1 MNDTK
6 YKVLRWNIQTVCH
19 CIFMETNSLSH
30 QEKTW
35 FLMVYKIILAGP
47 SKGLPVVWLSWWLIA
62 YFLCFLWRKKQYKH
76 GSYNQILEFIIP
88 THSEINASVSFHV
101 KASAFN
107 LASGCQGALVS
118 AGQVFSFLVASFLG
132 PPLLSCSGR
141 SWPQQMLNTAG
152 ESLRPRCRGGQGH
165 CPKPVGKE
173 EKDAIKWH
181 YIIFKHP
188 W

>member
-1 MNDTK
+1 MTPNTK
-6 YKVLRWNIQTVCH
+6 FWGGTYKLYAIVSPWRQIV
-19 CIFMETNSLSH
+19 SH
-30 QEKTW
+30 IRKTHDFW
-35 FLMVYKIILAGP
+35 RYTKLFLAGP
-47 SKGLPVVWLSWWLIA
+47 SEGLPVVWLSWWLIA

-76 GSYNQILEFIIP
+76 GSYNLILQFIIP
-88 THSEINASVSFHV
+88 IHFEINASVPFHV
-101 KASAFN
+101 KASALN
-107 LASGCQGALVS
+107 LVSGCQGVLVS

-141 SWPQQMLNTAG
+141 SWPQQMLNKAG